1 MRLRRSDP
9 SLPGIARRRH
19 GAGFAYSAADGTA
32 VRDPEVLDRVRAL
45 AVPPAWKDVWI
56 CPWPHGHLQAVGT
69 DEAGRTQY
77 LYHEVWRARRDRE
90 KFARATEL
98 GRCLPRLRDSLVEH
112 LDHDGPLTQSRVL
125 ATAVRLIDLGL
136 FRVGSEQ
143 YLRANGSFGLTTALR
158 EHVTVDRDRITVS
171 FLAKSGVEFTQEI
184 QDPAVRRVVRA
195 LVQRDDPAEQLL
207 GWWCDDDNRWKS
219 VRSEHVNAYLRDLAR
234 KPLTVKDF
242 RTWHATVLMA
252 TTLAEESVPASAA
265 ARRRVLAAA
274 YGEVADQLH
283 NTMAVTRSSYVDPR
297 VVDLWEGGVRLP
309 RRRPGT
315 TELVP
320 VAASRAVARLLRG
333 QASPATSRVRLR
345 TRSL

>member
-1 MRLRRSDP
+1 L
-9 SLPGIARRRH
+9 
-19 GAGFAYSAADGTA
+19 
-32 VRDPEVLDRVRAL
+32 
-45 AVPPAWKDVWI
+45 
-56 CPWPHGHLQAVGT
+56 
-69 DEAGRTQY
+69 
-77 LYHEVWRARRDRE
+77 RDR
-90 KFARATEL
+90 
-98 GRCLPRLRDSLVEH
+98 LVEH
-112 LDHDGPLTQSRVL
+112 LEQDGPLTQPRVL
-125 ATAVRLIDLGL
+125 ATAVRLVDLGL
-136 FRVGSEQ
+136 FRIGSEQ

-207 GWWCDDDNRWKS
+207 AWWCDDDRTWKA
-219 VRSEHVNAYLRDLAR
+219 VRSDHVNAYLRRVAR
-234 KPLTVKDF
+234 KPFTVKDF

-252 TTLAEESVPASAA
+252 TTLAEEKVPTTAT

-283 NTMAVTRSSYVDPR
+283 NTTAVTRSSYVDPR

-320 VAASRAVARLLRG
+320 VAASRAVARLLG
-333 QASPATSRVRLR
+333 G
-345 TRSL
+345 